1 MKVLTKLP
9 ARGMCWV
16 NKDKMGIPQPHQ
28 TPIKPNHPTNILSKP
43 RAQVSNQ
50 DEDSTEH
57 GPDKAS
63 GQ

>member
-1 MKVLTKLP
+1 
-9 ARGMCWV
+9 MCWV
-16 NKDKMGIPQPHQ
+16 NNLKMGIPQPRQ
-28 TPIKPNHPTNILSKP
+28 TPSKPSHPTNLLSKP
-43 RAQVSNQ
+43 RTQVSNQ